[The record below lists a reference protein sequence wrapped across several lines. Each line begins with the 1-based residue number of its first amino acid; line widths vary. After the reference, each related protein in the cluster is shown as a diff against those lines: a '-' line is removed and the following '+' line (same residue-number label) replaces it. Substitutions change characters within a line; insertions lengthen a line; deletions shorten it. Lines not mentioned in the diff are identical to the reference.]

1 MLLVA
6 VNLDFNLP
14 LSAISVR
21 LCQGMASAFKFL
33 ECTIF
38 QALTENSVFISTQ
51 FRSFFLGLQK

>member
-6 VNLDFNLP
+6 ANGLIQ
-14 LSAISVR
+14 SAYTGVR

-38 QALTENSVFISTQ
+38 QALTENSIFISTQ
-51 FRSFFLGLQK
+51 FQSFFLGLQK

>member
-6 VNLDFNLP
+6 ANGLIQ
-14 LSAISVR
+14 SAYTGVR

-38 QALTENSVFISTQ
+38 QALTENGVFISTQ